1 MPWSY
6 TVILINFWMTLGDGG
21 LGENAFG
28 KNWIIS
34 VEISKRVSLKKK
46 KDVSDSLLPSEMN
59 ADKPILTV
67 NLFCCLKAS
76 DM

>member
-6 TVILINFWMTLGDGG
+6 TVILINFWMTLVDGG

-46 KDVSDSLLPSEMN
+46 KKMSV
-59 ADKPILTV
+59 TV
-67 NLFCCLKAS
+67 CFPVR
-76 DM
+76 

>member
-1 MPWSY
+1 
-6 TVILINFWMTLGDGG
+6 MTLVDGG

-34 VEISKRVSLKKK
+34 VEISKRVSLKKKK

>member
-1 MPWSY
+1 
-6 TVILINFWMTLGDGG
+6 MTLGDGG

-28 KNWIIS
+28 KNCIIS
-34 VEISKRVSLKKK
+34 VEIYKRVSLKKK